1 MSRIGGKPP
10 SGSNGKVKQN
20 MDKTYIEREY
30 KLAWLDFKTAH
41 DEDGQW
47 EARKRMAKLEA
58 LASEL
63 YGFEYADSLQGVARS
78 RVSES

>member
-10 SGSNGKVKQN
+10 SGSNEKVKQN
-20 MDKTYIEREY
+20 MDKMYIENQY

-41 DEDGQW
+41 NEGEQW
-47 EARKRMAKLEA
+47 DARKRMARLEA

-63 YGFEYADSLQGVARS
+63 YGFDYADSLQSVARS